1 MAERPRRL
9 NRARRAPPH
18 APNSATACRS
28 ACPRP
33 RATAIKAPRRRDAA
47 RARPQ
52 SVAISPSRPAAA
64 SAPALAATSVR
75 SLSHSL
81 PRATPA
87 CHAYVP
93 RLRTTPTYHAY
104 VPRLPARPACHARAP
119 RGRATPACRA
129 RAPHFCAKHTRHI
142 CVPHPTHPNP
152 RGTSVRH
159 TCVPDPRAHTC
170 ASQNRRGAPARPHPR
185 AHTHA
190 ALTRATSRTP
200 KPTRHTRA
208 PHLCAPHPA
217 RPHPARLYL
226 RIHAS
231 QARLTTDASAPRA
244 RVSGLGGDL

>member
-1 MAERPRRL
+1 MHRIRRRPAGPHAQDSAQRRSRPPAGAMPRERDRKALRSRQAGPPPPARL
-9 NRARRAPPH
+9 RSQPHLCAHSRARFRA
-18 APNSATACRS
+18 
-28 ACPRP
+28 PRP
-33 RATAIKAPRRRDAA
+33 RATPTCQTRVPR
-47 RARPQ
+47 
-52 SVAISPSRPAAA
+52 
-64 SAPALAATSVR
+64 
-75 SLSHSL
+75 

-87 CHAYVP
+87 RHAGAPHLRVAPARHICAQNTRGTYACHIPHTQTHAAHLCATPARQTRVP
-93 RLRTTPTYHAY
+93 T
-104 VPRLPARPACHARAP
+104 PARPKTDAAH
-119 RGRATPACRA
+119 
-129 RAPHFCAKHTRHI
+129 
-142 CVPHPTHPNP
+142 
-152 RGTSVRH
+152 
-159 TCVPDPRAHTC
+159 PRAHTR
-170 ASQNRRGAPARPHPR
+170 ALTPTRPHPR

>member
-1 MAERPRRL
+1 MHRIRRRPAGPHAQDRAQRRSRPPAGATPRERDRKALRSRQAGPPPPARL
-9 NRARRAPPH
+9 RSQPHLCAHSRTRFRAPH
-18 APNSATACRS
+18 
-28 ACPRP
+28 P
-33 RATAIKAPRRRDAA
+33 RA
-47 RARPQ
+47 
-52 SVAISPSRPAAA
+52 
-64 SAPALAATSVR
+64 
-75 SLSHSL
+75 
-81 PRATPA
+81 
-87 CHAYVP
+87 
-93 RLRTTPTYHAY
+93 TPTYHAY

-231 QARLTTDASAPRA
+231 QARLAGTPHHRRKRPEGACLGPRRRPLAHTSARTAVGAPP
-244 RVSGLGGDL
+244 

>member
-28 ACPRP
+28 ACPRQ

-87 CHAYVP
+87 CHAGAP
-93 RLRTTPTYHAY
+93 HLRAA
-104 VPRLPARPACHARAP
+104 PARHISAQNTRGTYACHIPHTQTHAAHLC
-119 RGRATPACRA
+119 ATPACQ
-129 RAPHFCAKHTRHI
+129 TR
-142 CVPHPTHPNP
+142 VPT
-152 RGTSVRH
+152 
-159 TCVPDPRAHTC
+159 
-170 ASQNRRGAPARPHPR
+170 PARPKTDAAHPR
-185 AHTHA
+185 AHT
-190 ALTRATSRTP
+190 RAPT
-200 KPTRHTRA
+200 PTRHSRA
-208 PHLCAPHPA
+208 QHPA
-217 RPHPARLYL
+217 RPNL
-226 RIHAS
+226 RGTPVRHICAPRTLRAHTPRAYTCASTPRRHAS